1 MKRVSKVI
9 FHIENEMLRFVCVR
23 KVWDIDYFILD
34 LFTVLL
40 LIIITVKILVP
51 CLTMSGS

>member
-40 LIIITVKILVP
+40 LIIITVKILVQ